1 MSTLQLRQIYKR
13 FSGVSALRSVDFEVK
28 QGEVH
33 SLLGANGAG
42 KSTLMKILMG
52 AYQADEGEIL
62 LDGRSLPIQSPI
74 DAKRYGIQCVY
85 QEVDMALIPYLS
97 VAENILLDQFVQ
109 ATKRGPIN
117 WSKLYQDAEE
127 IAERLGFSLS
137 VRKKVEDCSLSEK
150 QLILIARSIAQ
161 KAKFIIFDEPT
172 APLSTTES
180 EQLFKLIG
188 QLKQDGVG
196 IIYISHRLPE
206 VFRISDRISVMRDG
220 QRISTNEVSETS
232 MEAVVHDMLGHSL
245 TEEFPER
252 KRAVGDLLFECKGV
266 SLEHK
271 VRDINLQ
278 VHAGEVVAIVG
289 LVGAGKTELA
299 RILFAADPFQEGK
312 LYLHGQ
318 PIKVATPRDAVQKGI
333 VLIPEER
340 RKEGLLVEES
350 VKHNLSISTLKKW
363 TSFSFIKKGSEA
375 TMAKDL
381 VEKLGIKTAGIE
393 QQVSYLSGG
402 NQQKVVIGKWLHTEA
417 DLYIFDEPTKGVDIG
432 AKREIYSLIGEL
444 SAQQKGIL
452 YFTCEFQ
459 EALGIADRILVMYDG
474 AIVKEISAD
483 EWNPESILYFA
494 SGGQ

>member
-1 MSTLQLRQIYKR
+1 MATLQMRRINKR

-62 LDGRSLPIQSPI
+62 MDGQVLQIDSPI
-74 DAKRYGIQCVY
+74 DAKRSGISIVY

-97 VAENILLDQFVQ
+97 VAENILVDQFVQ
-109 ATKRGPIN
+109 ATKRGPIK
-117 WSKLYQDAEE
+117 WSKLYQEAEE
-127 IAERLGFSLS
+127 ILERLDFSLS
-137 VRKKVEDCSLSEK
+137 VRKKAEECSLSEK

-161 KAKFIIFDEPT
+161 EAKYIIFDEPT
-172 APLSTTES
+172 APLSSTES
-180 EQLFKLIG
+180 ERLFELIA
-188 QLKQDGVG
+188 QLKQNGVG

-220 QRISTNEVSETS
+220 QRISTK
-232 MEAVVHDMLGHSL
+232 EAGDTTMDAVIHDMLGHSL
-245 TEEFPER
+245 MEEFPER
-252 KRAVGDLLFECKGV
+252 GPSVGELLFEARGIT
-266 SLEHK
+266 LDRK
-271 VRDINLQ
+271 VRDVNLQ
-278 VHAGEVVAIVG
+278 IHAGEVVAIVG

-299 RILFAADPFQEGK
+299 RILFAADPLDKGEF
-312 LYLHGQ
+312 YLRGQ
-318 PIKVATPRDAVQKGI
+318 QIKVSTPREAVQQGI

-340 RKEGLLVEES
+340 RKEGLLVEET

-363 TSFSFIKKGSEA
+363 TTLSFIKQGSET
-375 TMAKDL
+375 TMAKGL

-393 QQVSYLSGG
+393 QQVSFLSGG
-402 NQQKVVIGKWLHTEA
+402 NQQKVVIGKWLYTDSE
-417 DLYIFDEPTKGVDIG
+417 LYLFDEPTKGVDIG
-432 AKREIYSLIGEL
+432 AKREIYSLVGEL
-444 SAQQKGIL
+444 AAQQKGVL

-474 AIVKEISAD
+474 AIVKEISQE
-483 EWNPESILYFA
+483 EWDPGSIMYYA
-494 SGGQ
+494 SGGR

>member
-1 MSTLQLRQIYKR
+1 MSTLQMRQINKR
-13 FSGVSALRSVDFEVK
+13 FSGVSALRTVDFEVR

-62 LDGRSLPIQSPI
+62 LDGQPLQIGSPI
-74 DAKRYGIQCVY
+74 DAKRFGIQCVY

-109 ATKRGPIN
+109 ATKRGPIS
-117 WSKLYQDAEE
+117 WSKLYQEAEA
-127 IAERLGFSLS
+127 ITAKLGFSLS
-137 VRKKVEDCSLSEK
+137 VRKKVEECSLSEK

-180 EQLFKLIG
+180 EQLFELIA
-188 QLKQDGVG
+188 QLKQEGVG

-220 QRISTNEVSETS
+220 QHIRTNEVMQTT

-245 TEEFPER
+245 AEEYPER
-252 KRAVGDLLFECKGV
+252 VHAVGDLLFETKGV
-266 SLEHK
+266 SQERK
-271 VRDINLQ
+271 VRNVNLQ

-299 RILFAADPFQEGK
+299 RILFAADPLDEGELFLRGQQVK
-312 LYLHGQ
+312 LH
-318 PIKVATPRDAVQKGI
+318 TPREAVQRGI

-340 RKEGLLVEES
+340 RKEGLLVEET

-363 TSFSFIKKGSEA
+363 TSFSFIKQGSET
-375 TMAKDL
+375 TMAKGL
-381 VEKLGIKTAGIE
+381 VEKLGIKTSGIE
-393 QQVSYLSGG
+393 QQVSFLSGG
-402 NQQKVVIGKWLHTEA
+402 NQQKVVIGKWLHT
-417 DLYIFDEPTKGVDIG
+417 DSSVYLFDEPTKGVDIG

-444 SAQQKGIL
+444 AAQQKGIL

-459 EALGIADRILVMYDG
+459 EAIGIADRILVMYDG
-474 AIVKEISAD
+474 EIVKEISQE
-483 EWNPESILYFA
+483 EWNPESILYYA